1 MGTFPTGTEERRLWG
16 RKSTDARPH
25 LPNPSLQQGWLLP
38 GSLAVL
44 LGLGLR
50 GACLPGLG
58 SYWVQG
64 DLSLALV
71 LVEPRFAFTAPD
83 LAWALIT
90 KVEDI
95 FPYSPWEGH
104 GLPEHQHGWDPR
116 KDMGPPATPS

>member
-1 MGTFPTGTEERRLWG
+1 MPGTISL
-16 RKSTDARPH
+16 
-25 LPNPSLQQGWLLP
+25 NPLQQGRQLP
-38 GSLAVL
+38 GSLAEL

-83 LAWALIT
+83 LAWAPIT
-90 KVEDI
+90 EVEDI
-95 FPYSPWEGH
+95 FPTVPWRAMASQSISVGGTPGRTRVH
-104 GLPEHQHGWDPR
+104 PPLLPEPHG
-116 KDMGPPATPS
+116 